1 MATVSAS
8 TSPTALETVV
18 RRIHDISTIPQV
30 AIKVLQVANDPD
42 SSAADLK
49 EVMETD
55 AALSAR
61 VLKFVNSSA
70 YAVRTKITN
79 LQQAIAYLGMK
90 QIRNIALTAS
100 VAEMFRS
107 EAGIEPYKRSELWK
121 HLVSVGICARLLA
134 MRRKIPGF
142 EDAFLA
148 GLLHDVGIIVEDQYV
163 HPKFRQMIASLK
175 PEKTLCEWEMEFL
188 GFDHCQ
194 LGEEIARQWGFPEN
208 VRAGIAY
215 HHNSGLYRGEQID
228 IIRCVAVANMICTLK
243 GISAV
248 GMNLLK
254 PPLWAVQGLN
264 LTKADITVLA
274 EDLDKEIEQNVML
287 FEL

>member
-1 MATVSAS
+1 MSYAKTAPAS
-8 TSPTALETVV
+8 PLESVL

-30 AIKVLQVANDPD
+30 ALRVLEVANDPD
-42 SSAADLK
+42 SSASDLK

-61 VLKFVNSSA
+61 VLRYVNSSA
-70 YAVRTKITN
+70 YAVRTRITN

-107 EAGIEPYKRSELWK
+107 EVGIEPYRRSGLWK
-121 HLVSVGICARLLA
+121 HLVAVGICARLIA
-134 MRRKIPGF
+134 MRCKIPTF

-148 GLLHDVGIIVEDQYV
+148 GLLHDIGIILEDQYL
-163 HPKFRQMIASLK
+163 HPKFRQMIGALK
-175 PEKTLCEWEMEFL
+175 PEKSLCEWEREFL
-188 GFDHCQ
+188 GFDHTE
-194 LGEEIARQWGFPEN
+194 LGEAVARAWGFPEN
-208 VRAGIAY
+208 VRTAIAF
-215 HHNSGLYRGEQID
+215 HHNAALYRGEQIS

-243 GISAV
+243 GISSV
-248 GMNLLK
+248 GLNLVRV
-254 PPLWAVQGLN
+254 PTWALQGLN
-264 LTKADITVLA
+264 LTKSDIAVLA
-274 EDLDKEIEQNVML
+274 EDLDREINQNVLL

>member
-1 MATVSAS
+1 MSTVSAS
-8 TSPTALETVV
+8 TSSTALESVV

-30 AIKVLQVANDPD
+30 ALKVLEVANDPD
-42 SSAADLK
+42 SSASDLK

-61 VLKFVNSSA
+61 VLRFVNSSA

-100 VAEMFRS
+100 VAEMFRTD
-107 EAGIEPYKRSELWK
+107 AGIEPYKRSGLWK

-134 MRRKIPGF
+134 MRRRIGGF

-148 GLLHDVGIIVEDQYV
+148 GLLHDIGIILEDQYL
-163 HPKFRQMIASLK
+163 HPKFRQMIGALK
-175 PEKTLCEWEMEFL
+175 PEKTLSEWETEYL

-215 HHNSGLYRGEQID
+215 HHNPAMYRGEQID
-228 IIRCVAVANMICTLK
+228 IIRCVAVANMVCTLK

-248 GMNLLK
+248 GMNLIK
-254 PPLWAVQGLN
+254 VPIWAVQGLN
-264 LTKADITVLA
+264 LTKTDITVLA